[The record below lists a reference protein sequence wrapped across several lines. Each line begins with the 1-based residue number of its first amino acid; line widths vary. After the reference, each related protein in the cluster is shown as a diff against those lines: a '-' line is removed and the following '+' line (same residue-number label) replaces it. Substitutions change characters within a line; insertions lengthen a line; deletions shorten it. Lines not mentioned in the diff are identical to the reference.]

1 MMMNTIIRAAPALL
15 LGLLLAMPPA
25 APADAAGDPALRQGG
40 KGQVRAIIDGDT
52 LVLATGDR
60 VRLVGIQAPKLP
72 LGRRGFRP
80 WPLAAEAKAA
90 LAALTLGKTV
100 TLSYGGRRVDR
111 HGRLLAHVHDAQG
124 RWIQGEMLR
133 RGLARVDSFAD
144 NRARIAEMQRIEG
157 AARAARRGI
166 WRLPFYGV
174 RRVTETP
181 QFVNS
186 FQLVQGRI
194 RAVATVRGT
203 TYLNFG
209 RDWRTDFTIAI
220 TGKARRL
227 FAKAGIDLAA
237 LAGRRIRVRGWLK
250 SRNGPMI
257 VVTHP
262 EQIERLAKRRAR
274 REP

>member
-1 MMMNTIIRAAPALL
+1 MTMNTAFRAAPALL
-15 LGLLLAMPPA
+15 LGLLLATLPPV
-25 APADAAGDPALRQGG
+25 PATAAGGAALRQGG
-40 KGQVRAIIDGDT
+40 TGQVRAIVDGDT
-52 LVLATGDR
+52 LALATGDR

-72 LGRRGFRP
+72 LGRHGFP
-80 WPLAAEAKAA
+80 AWPLAAEAKAA

-111 HGRLLAHVHDAQG
+111 HGRLLAHLHDPKR

-133 RGLARVDSFAD
+133 RGLARVYSFAD
-144 NRARIAEMQRIEG
+144 NRARVAEMLRIEG
-157 AARAARRGI
+157 TARAARRGI
-166 WRLPFYGV
+166 WRLPFYAV

-186 FQLVQGRI
+186 FQLVEGRI
-194 RAVATVRGT
+194 RAVAVVRGT
-203 TYLNFG
+203 AYLNFG

-220 TGKARRL
+220 AARARRL
-227 FAKAGIDLAA
+227 FAKAGIDLAG

-262 EQIERLAKRRAR
+262 EQIEGL
-274 REP
+274 EP